1 MHDKEQSLRN
11 QKIQEEDV
19 AYAAFHDTIYDVG
32 EELTWKYDECEVLS
46 DAHLQIALDE
56 LDMLSNSVDVSYKI
70 LLDAALS
77 PLSSRLKR
85 CKENIGTRITDL
97 KNLLTSAAHTRNE
110 EDVTSEARQIE
121 SNPRVISATTDCDE
135 HDRIVI
141 DDASIL
147 SSSRECD
154 SNKSCPKNTDLV
166 NDMTVALDEDEQT
179 EKDTVPGAT
188 SEHNVSVSHTY
199 LHMNM
204 LCNFDVSGA
213 RIDDNECES
222 RFTSGLKHRWRWK
235 QV

>member
-11 QKIQEEDV
+11 QRIREEDV

-32 EELTWKYDECEVLS
+32 EELTSKYDECDVLS

-110 EDVTSEARQIE
+110 QDVTSEARQID
-121 SNPRVISATTDCDE
+121 SNSRVISATTDCDE
-135 HDRIVI
+135 HDRTVI
-141 DDASIL
+141 DDASIQ
-147 SSSRECD
+147 SNSRECD
-154 SNKSCPKNTDLV
+154 SNQPCPKNPDLV

-188 SEHNVSVSHTY
+188 SEHNVSHTY
-199 LHMNM
+199 LHMTM
-204 LCNFDVSGA
+204 LCNVDVHA
-213 RIDDNECES
+213 TEAVDTACES

-235 QV
+235 LE

>member
-110 EDVTSEARQIE
+110 RNVTPETYQIE
-121 SNPRVISATTDCDE
+121 SNSRVISATTDCDE

-141 DDASIL
+141 NDASIQ
-147 SSSRECD
+147 SNSRECD
-154 SNKSCPKNTDLV
+154 SDWPCPKNPDLV
-166 NDMTVALDEDEQT
+166 NDMTVVLCEDEQT

-188 SEHNVSVSHTY
+188 SEHNVSHTY
-199 LHMNM
+199 LHMTM

-213 RIDDNECES
+213 GTDDNVCES
-222 RFTSGLKHRWRWK
+222 HFTSGLKHRWRWK
-235 QV
+235 LD

>member
-1 MHDKEQSLRN
+1 MRDKEQSLRN

-32 EELTWKYDECEVLS
+32 EELTSKYDECDVLS

-110 EDVTSEARQIE
+110 QDVTSEARQID
-121 SNPRVISATTDCDE
+121 SNSRVISATTDCDE

-141 DDASIL
+141 DDASIQ
-147 SSSRECD
+147 SNNRECD
-154 SNKSCPKNTDLV
+154 SNQPCPNNPGLV

-188 SEHNVSVSHTY
+188 SEHNVSHTY
-199 LHMNM
+199 LHMTM
-204 LCNFDVSGA
+204 LCNVDVHLTEA
-213 RIDDNECES
+213 VDTVCES
-222 RFTSGLKHRWRWK
+222 RFTIGLKHRWRWK
-235 QV
+235 LE